1 MEQNMELL
9 EKILD
14 KENLNEA
21 YKHVKAN
28 KGAPGVDG
36 VTVDE
41 AYENITQNKEKW
53 LHQIRKRTYKPQ
65 PVRRV
70 QIQQH
75 QQVQHL
81 KQHMDLIQML

>member
-14 KENLNEA
+14 
-21 YKHVKAN
+21 
-28 KGAPGVDG
+28 
-36 VTVDE
+36 
-41 AYENITQNKEKW
+41 KEKW

-70 QIQQH
+70 QIPKENGKMIP
-75 QQVQHL
+75 VL
-81 KQHMDLIQML
+81 

>member
-1 MEQNMELL
+1 MELL
-9 EKILD
+9 EKILE
-14 KENLNEA
+14 KENLNKA

-41 AYENITQNKEKW
+41 AYDFIMENKEKL
-53 LHQIRKRTYKPQ
+53 LHQMRKRTYKPQ

-70 QIQQH
+70 
-75 QQVQHL
+75 
-81 KQHMDLIQML
+81 

>member
-1 MEQNMELL
+1 MELL
-9 EKILD
+9 EKILE
-14 KENLNEA
+14 KENLNKA

-41 AYENITQNKEKW
+41 AYESITQSKEKW

-65 PVRRV
+65 KRLKY
-70 QIQQH
+70 IQFTVH
-75 QQVQHL
+75 YL
-81 KQHMDLIQML
+81 KFCFPSI

>member
-1 MEQNMELL
+1 MELL

-41 AYENITQNKEKW
+41 AYENIRQNKEKW

-65 PVRRV
+65 PV
-70 QIQQH
+70 
-75 QQVQHL
+75 
-81 KQHMDLIQML
+81 

>member
-1 MEQNMELL
+1 MELL
-9 EKILD
+9 EKILE
-14 KENLNEA
+14 KENLNKA

-41 AYENITQNKEKW
+41 AFDFITENKEKL
-53 LHQIRKRTYKPQ
+53 LHQMRKRTYKPQ

-70 QIQQH
+70 QIP
-75 QQVQHL
+75 
-81 KQHMDLIQML
+81 KENGKA